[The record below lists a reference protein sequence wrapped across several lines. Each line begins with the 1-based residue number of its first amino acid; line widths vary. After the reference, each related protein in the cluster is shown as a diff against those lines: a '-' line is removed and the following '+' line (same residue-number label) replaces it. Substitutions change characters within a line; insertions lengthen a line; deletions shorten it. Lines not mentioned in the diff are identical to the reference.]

1 MRFIGYLVLFAV
13 IAYGIY
19 PYYFVYRIDGALGKD
34 DTEEL
39 STLVDLDA
47 IRANYKRRAEASLGG
62 TVNPGSANAMVDWLR
77 QNLERLGDS
86 ALSQAITLGW
96 VRDSLRDAARQA
108 TNQSPPY
115 LLAGI
120 TFAFFESYDT
130 FLVRIGELGMG
141 EVHFRMA
148 FKGKEWRITD
158 IIR

>member
-1 MRFIGYLVLFAV
+1 MRFIGYLILFAV

-19 PYYFVYRIDGALGKD
+19 PYYFVYRIDDAMGKD
-34 DTEEL
+34 GTEEL
-39 STLVDLDA
+39 KPLVDLAA
-47 IRANYKRRAEASLGG
+47 IRANYKRRVEASLGG
-62 TVNPGSANAMVDWLR
+62 TFDPTGANPMVDWLR

-86 ALSQAITLGW
+86 ALDQAITVDW
-96 VRDSLRDAARQA
+96 VRDSLKDATRQA

-141 EVHFRMA
+141 ATHFRMS